1 MKKSGK
7 LSLSELLDELRW
19 IFEYV
24 KKYKLWVLLYI
35 IVGFFSSVLAL
46 SGSVLSKKLINAVT
60 GRDGSSISLLVV
72 LYVAFGVTNIFLT
85 AIMSRISVSSSTRV
99 TCDIRRDIYSDV
111 LCAKW
116 LPLSSFRSGDI
127 LNRVN
132 NDVLTVSSAV
142 LTWIPNFITKFF
154 QFCCAFLIIL
164 RYDRIMA
171 VIALVGSPV
180 TVLVSSFFLRRMR
193 ENSKEVRK
201 ASSGLVAFLG
211 ESLSRVS
218 NVKAFDLVS
227 DFTLRF
233 ESVQKLLSEAVLKQN
248 RFSVFSSAVVSFLGL
263 AVSYSCFG
271 WSVYRLWSGK
281 IDFGTL
287 TMFLQLSTFVSSSF
301 GALVSLVPGAVS
313 SAVAARRLMELS
325 SLKKEE
331 LENGEKE
338 RAFVEENREDGLS
351 VRLENV
357 KFDYDGEK
365 TVFENVDFVA
375 RPGEIVALKG
385 RSGAGKTTVLRLLL
399 ALVDGEGKLFLESAK
414 KERVEISP
422 KTRPAFSLVPQGGS
436 LFAGTVEE
444 NLRLAKPDATEEE
457 LESALKTAC
466 AFEFVNE
473 MPEKEKS
480 LLGENGVGLS
490 EGQAQR
496 LSIARA
502 VLRESPVLL
511 LDEATSALDPGT
523 ERELLENL
531 VSLGKKRTVIVT
543 THRESVL
550 SCCDRIYSV
559 ENNTLTEVQDVRKT
573 GISEKKL

>member
-1 MKKSGK
+1 MSKKGAK

-24 KKYKLWVLLYI
+24 KKYRLWVALYI
-35 IVGFFSSVLAL
+35 VIGFFSSVLAL

-60 GRDGSSISLLVV
+60 GRDGSSITLLAV

-85 AIMSRISVSSSTRV
+85 AVMSRISVSSSTRV
-99 TCDIRRDIYSDV
+99 TCDIRREVYSDV

-116 LPLSSFRSGDI
+116 LPLSAFRSGDV

-164 RYDRIMA
+164 RYDKIMA
-171 VIALVGSPV
+171 FIALVGSPV
-180 TVLVSSFFLRRMR
+180 TVLVSSFFLRKMR

-218 NVKAFDLVS
+218 NIKAFDLVS

-233 ESVQKLLSEAVLKQN
+233 ESVQTLLNEAVLSQN
-248 RFSVFSSAVVSFLGL
+248 RFSVLASAVVSFLGL
-263 AVSYSCFG
+263 VVSYSCFG

-281 IDFGTL
+281 IDFGTMA
-287 TMFLQLSTFVSSSF
+287 MFLQLSTFVSSSF

-331 LENGEKE
+331 LQNAERE
-338 RAFVEENREDGLS
+338 RAFVEENKASGLF
-351 VRLENV
+351 VHLENV
-357 KFDYDGEK
+357 RADYESEK
-365 TVFENVDFVA
+365 AVLENVDFVA
-375 RPGEIVALKG
+375 SPGEIVALKG

-399 ALVDGEGKLFLESAK
+399 ALVDGEGGLFLEDEK
-414 KERVEISP
+414 KNRVEISP

-436 LFAGTVEE
+436 LFAGTIEE
-444 NLRLAKPDATEEE
+444 NLRLGKPDATAKE

-496 LSIARA
+496 ISIARA

-511 LDEATSALDPGT
+511 LDEATSALDSKT
-523 ERELLENL
+523 ERALLENL

-559 ENNTLTEVQDVRKT
+559 ENGTLTE
-573 GISEKKL
+573 EKGEEKNGKF

>member
-1 MKKSGK
+1 MSKKGAK

-24 KKYKLWVLLYI
+24 KKYRLWVALYI
-35 IVGFFSSVLAL
+35 VIGFFSSVLAL

-60 GRDGSSISLLVV
+60 GRDGSSITLLAV

-85 AIMSRISVSSSTRV
+85 AVMSRISVSSSTRV
-99 TCDIRRDIYSDV
+99 TCDIRREVYSDV

-116 LPLSSFRSGDI
+116 LPLSAFRSGDV

-164 RYDRIMA
+164 RYDKIMA
-171 VIALVGSPV
+171 FIALVGSPV
-180 TVLVSSFFLRRMR
+180 TVLVSSFFLRKMR

-218 NVKAFDLVS
+218 NIKAFDLVS

-233 ESVQKLLSEAVLKQN
+233 ESVQTLLNEAVLSQN
-248 RFSVFSSAVVSFLGL
+248 RFSVLASAVVSFLGL
-263 AVSYSCFG
+263 VVSYSCFG

-281 IDFGTL
+281 IDFGTMA
-287 TMFLQLSTFVSSSF
+287 MFLQLSTFVSSSF

-331 LENGEKE
+331 LQNAERE
-338 RAFVEENREDGLS
+338 RAFVEENKASGLF
-351 VRLENV
+351 VHLENV
-357 KFDYDGEK
+357 RADYESEK
-365 TVFENVDFVA
+365 AVLKNVDFVA
-375 RPGEIVALKG
+375 SPGEIVALKG

-399 ALVDGEGKLFLESAK
+399 ALVDGEGGLFLEDEK
-414 KERVEISP
+414 KNRVEISP

-436 LFAGTVEE
+436 LFAGTIEE
-444 NLRLAKPDATEEE
+444 NLRLGKPDATAKE

-496 LSIARA
+496 ISIARA

-511 LDEATSALDPGT
+511 LDEATSALDSKT
-523 ERELLENL
+523 ERALLENL

-559 ENNTLTEVQDVRKT
+559 ENGTLTE
-573 GISEKKL
+573 EKGEEKNGKF

>member
-1 MKKSGK
+1 MSKKGAK

-24 KKYKLWVLLYI
+24 KKYKLWVALYI
-35 IVGFFSSVLAL
+35 VIGFFSSVLAL

-60 GRDGSSISLLVV
+60 GRDGSSITLLAV

-85 AIMSRISVSSSTRV
+85 AVMSRISVSSSTRV
-99 TCDIRRDIYSDV
+99 TCDIRREVYSDV

-116 LPLSSFRSGDI
+116 LPLSAFRSGDV

-164 RYDRIMA
+164 RYDKIMA
-171 VIALVGSPV
+171 FIALVGSPV
-180 TVLVSSFFLRRMR
+180 TVLVSSFFLRKMR

-218 NVKAFDLVS
+218 NIKAFDLVS

-233 ESVQKLLSEAVLKQN
+233 ESVQTLLNEAVLRQN
-248 RFSVFSSAVVSFLGL
+248 RFSVLASAVVSFLGL
-263 AVSYSCFG
+263 VVSYSCFG

-281 IDFGTL
+281 IDFGTMA
-287 TMFLQLSTFVSSSF
+287 MFLQLSTFVSSSF

-331 LENGEKE
+331 LQNAERE
-338 RAFVEENREDGLS
+338 RAFVKENKASGLF
-351 VRLENV
+351 VHLENV
-357 KFDYDGEK
+357 RADYESEK
-365 TVFENVDFVA
+365 AVLENVDFVA
-375 RPGEIVALKG
+375 SPGEIVALKG

-399 ALVDGEGKLFLESAK
+399 ALVDGEGGLFLEDEK
-414 KERVEISP
+414 KNRVEISP

-436 LFAGTVEE
+436 LFAGTIEE
-444 NLRLAKPDATEEE
+444 NLRLGKPDATAKE

-496 LSIARA
+496 ISIARA

-511 LDEATSALDPGT
+511 LDEATSALDSKT
-523 ERELLENL
+523 ERTLLENL

-559 ENNTLTEVQDVRKT
+559 ENGTLTE
-573 GISEKKL
+573 EKGEEKNGEF